1 MKLHLCKRFSGGYA
15 HPSRFTTLSHASTG
29 SRSLRF
35 MRPVEEDLAM
45 EVGYLRAHEAT
56 MRELS
61 GWLDMRQSRLNTLI
75 DIIVQGDGE
84 LS

>member
-1 MKLHLCKRFSGGYA
+1 
-15 HPSRFTTLSHASTG
+15 
-29 SRSLRF
+29 
-35 MRPVEEDLAM
+35 M
-45 EVGYLRAHEAT
+45 EVEYLRAHDST

-75 DIIVQGDGE
+75 DIIVQGHGE